1 MFEGCDALTVFCVER
16 SPVGDYVAAQNV
28 KHEYVSDTS
37 IGNDQNGPNALLFVL
52 IMVLIVVII
61 AGIIVLNIYLKKK
74 RIRQNT
80 LKKEN

>member
-1 MFEGCDALTVFCVER
+1 
-16 SPVGDYVAAQNV
+16 
-28 KHEYVSDTS
+28 
-37 IGNDQNGPNALLFVL
+37 
-52 IMVLIVVII
+52 MVLIVVII